1 MSGGAD
7 SNLHSCSSNYQGTLR
22 ILGKNVISTAW
33 SSLTLFINQLS
44 FDPGVSIS
52 VAKKKKKTTK
62 SKVSHNKSCIS
73 FPTIG
78 SLGMAG
84 LFFQQLHELLLPSL
98 TPKAILVLHLL
109 SFKAGEAR

>member
-52 VAKKKKKTTK
+52 VAKKKKN
-62 SKVSHNKSCIS
+62 NKEQS
-73 FPTIG
+73 FTQQE
-78 SLGMAG
+78 LY
-84 LFFQQLHELLLPSL
+84 FFPYYWLAWDGWVVFPAASR
-98 TPKAILVLHLL
+98 TSPP
-109 SFKAGEAR
+109 